1 MLVAKTPRMKTL
13 LPVAILSTLAAC
25 GSGDKTDSSSSAP
38 APRSAKLM
46 TESARPT
53 STAKPAATSAAA
65 KPAEPP
71 AASTTAAAAASDRE
85 CPETEKGKR
94 ACTAPEFQKAWQKEK
109 SPTTFPSSA
118 KYTVSG
124 KVTKVEITDKSKGET
139 GDVRVYLKG
148 DTKDVAFKFEADN
161 KDLAAASKLKVGADA
176 KFTCS
181 FGGLEEIGTVTL
193 EKCAL

>member
-53 STAKPAATSAAA
+53 STVKPAATSAAA

-71 AASTTAAAAASDRE
+71 AASSTAAASDRE

>member
-1 MLVAKTPRMKTL
+1 MRRLIPI
-13 LPVAILSTLAAC
+13 AILSTLAAC
-25 GSGDKTDSSSSAP
+25 GSGDNSSSSSSAA

-46 TESARPT
+46 TESASPT
-53 STAKPAATSAAA
+53 SSAKPAVTSAA
-65 KPAEPP
+65 KPPEPP
-71 AASTTAAAAASDRE
+71 APSASVAAASGRE

-161 KDLAAASKLKVGADA
+161 KDLAAASKLKVGADV
-176 KFTCS
+176 KLTCS